1 MTATCAPRM
10 NVDNCVK
17 LFRYTGSLL
26 VKLPHD
32 QLFDAKWRPAPKD
45 AFTDRPHS
53 PERVLPA
60 NGGGG
65 KGGGGKG
72 GNGGGGA
79 APVTKVAAY
88 RPPGSNGSLAAMMR
102 AEREGGIGASS
113 AGKPLGLGGGMR
125 GSAASGGKTLPVGM
139 APPKE
144 SNTAK
149 NKAKKDAKAKAK
161 AAAAEAAAEMERLR
175 IASGGAP
182 AAVAASPESLTST
195 AEASAAVEAAAPEPV
210 DPAKQLKKQMKALKA
225 IETLLVKQAAG
236 EALNSDQRNKLATEA
251 AVRADI
257 AALEA
262 AVKAQ

>member
-1 MTATCAPRM
+1 M

-17 LFRYTGSLL
+17 LFRYTGALL
-26 VKLPHD
+26 MKLPHD
-32 QLFDAKWRPAPKD
+32 QLFDVKWRPALKD
-45 AFTDRPHS
+45 AFADRPHS
-53 PERVLPA
+53 PERVPPA
-60 NGGGG
+60 YGG
-65 KGGGGKG
+65 KGGGKG
-72 GNGGGGA
+72 NCGGA
-79 APVTKVAAY
+79 APVAKVAAY

-102 AEREGGIGASS
+102 AEREGSGASS
-113 AGKPLGLGGGMR
+113 VGKPAGLGGRMR
-125 GSAASGGKTLPVGM
+125 GSAARGGKTLPVGM

-182 AAVAASPESLTST
+182 APAASSLELPSST
-195 AEASAAVEAAAPEPV
+195 PDASPAAEAAAVEPV
-210 DPAKQLKKQMKALKA
+210 DPAKQLKKQLKALKA
-225 IETLLVKQAAG
+225 IEALIAKQAAG

-257 AALEA
+257 VALEA
-262 AVKAQ
+262 ATKA